1 MKIVAGLDLS
11 LTSAGVA
18 IIDSEQKAHCYTFGY
33 GLPKKGTS
41 ERDRIER
48 VIFITNQVM
57 GVLIKHDVKYVG
69 FENYGFAGNN
79 LTMQADLG
87 GTLKTQVY
95 ISLKS
100 VPILIPSMSV
110 RKYLLGKAT
119 KDKKVVRKY
128 LFDRGYTEPKNLDE
142 SDALAVALV
151 VNDWAN
157 RTHEIADVHK
167 MEVIDRITQNQSSRF
182 KKVTGAV

>member
-11 LTSAGVA
+11 LTAAGVA
-18 IIDSEQKAHCYTFGY
+18 IIEAPKVVHCYTFGY
-33 GLPKKGTS
+33 DLSKKST

-48 VIFITNQVM
+48 IVYISNQVM
-57 GVLIKHDVKYVG
+57 GVLFKHKAQYVG
-69 FENYGFAGNN
+69 FENYGFAGHN

-95 ISLKS
+95 VGLKT
-100 VPILIPSMSV
+100 VPILLPSSSV
-110 RKYLLGKAT
+110 RKYLLGT
-119 KDKKVVRKY
+119 VPKDKKTIKKKVRDH
-128 LFDRGYTEPKNLDE
+128 LVGLGYPQPKTFDE

-157 RTHEIADVHK
+157 NLADVSDVHR
-167 MEVIDRITQNQSSRF
+167 MET
-182 KKVTGAV
+182 